1 MAGTGPLTPSLGCL
15 SSASAEFTTNCWSG
29 RRGDVTLALQHGH
42 AEVGFKDTSHVSCG
56 VCTQGGSLH
65 GLRPQTPW
73 HPGIPGTLAPWH
85 AWPEPRGCAQKAS
98 SLSAHTICDC
108 GQPRKT
114 RQGTVAKHEAC

>member
-1 MAGTGPLTPSLGCL
+1 MAGLGVGGEEDCVAGTGPLTPSLGCL

-42 AEVGFKDTSHVSCG
+42 AEVGFKDASHVSCG

-73 HPGIPGTLAPWH
+73 HPGTLACL
-85 AWPEPRGCAQKAS
+85 AGAQGVRTES
-98 SLSAHTICDC
+98 FFPVSTHHL
-108 GQPRKT
+108 
-114 RQGTVAKHEAC
+114 